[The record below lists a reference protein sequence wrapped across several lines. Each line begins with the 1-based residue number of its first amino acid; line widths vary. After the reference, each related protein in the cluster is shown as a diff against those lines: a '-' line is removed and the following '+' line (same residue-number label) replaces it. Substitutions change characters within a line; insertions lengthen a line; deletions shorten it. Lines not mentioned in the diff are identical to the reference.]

1 MGTEGPA
8 LDEGVPEKGTERWR
22 RIRRWAKSISAII
35 AAIGIAA
42 AGIGYITSGVQFFAG
57 IAEYFQ
63 GQSELRSLIVTAD
76 ERLTRADFEAAWLA
90 NAKARQLAP
99 RDGDAAAQQARI
111 AMKWLENVRLSS
123 AGGPQSFSEVV
134 DPLKSVLIER
144 LASTRG
150 QQKADL
156 HAHIGWANFLRYRD
170 GRPKTD
176 IVEEFDA
183 AISEDP
189 DNLYGHVMRGF
200 WILWNGGPID
210 KARSDFEIAL
220 RSSTDPAYSD
230 MLIMSGLMN
239 NSSDEFMAGAI
250 EFAERIRKAGR
261 NIDDSSK
268 SKLIQYYAICLRN
281 KDLLARFSRTLPAG
295 EQVVFLDWLK
305 QANIDAYKKRVA
317 TYFMAFFAESAGRR
331 DEAVRLYRDLVSTSP
346 GTDENLTRLSQEAVS
361 RLQQR

>member
-1 MGTEGPA
+1 VGTDGPA
-8 LDEGVPEKGTERWR
+8 LDVGDPARGTERWS

-35 AAIGIAA
+35 AAIGIAS
-42 AGIGYITSGVQFFAG
+42 AGIGYITNGVQFFSG

-63 GQSELRSLIVTAD
+63 GQSELRSLIVAAD
-76 ERLTRADFEAAWLA
+76 ERLTRTDFEAAWRT

-99 RDGDAAAQQARI
+99 RNADAAAQQARI

-144 LASTRG
+144 LASTQG

-170 GRPKTD
+170 GRPQTD

-200 WILWNGGPID
+200 WTLWNGGPID
-210 KARSDFEIAL
+210 KARGDFDIAL
-220 RSSTDPAYSD
+220 RSSIDPAYSD
-230 MLIMSGLMN
+230 RLIMSGLMN
-239 NSSDEFMAGAI
+239 NTSDEFMAGAI
-250 EFAERIRKAGR
+250 EFAEKIRKAGR

-268 SKLIQYYAICLRN
+268 SKLIQYYTICLRN
-281 KDLLARFSRTLPAG
+281 KDLLARFSKTLPAA
-295 EQVVFLDWLK
+295 EQEVFLDWLK
-305 QANIDAYKKRVA
+305 QADIEAYKKRVA

-331 DEAVRLYRDLVSTSP
+331 DEAVRLYSNLVSTSP
-346 GTDENLTRLSQEAVS
+346 NTGEDLTRLSQEALR